1 MRQDAVSRINYA
13 YFELCA
19 QGTRRILEEGFSPS
33 RGGDISLRDPATGL
47 IYISAGLGD
56 LPFPCSNFSE
66 VEAPDP
72 AVFTLDGRRLC
83 GEKLATVELPM
94 HLAIFRA
101 RPDIHCVLHIHAQW
115 STVFAMTRQ
124 DLSGYPLSDD
134 FSESHSRSCPIMTAD
149 YAPAGAMEVGEYVVK
164 ALGDRPAAMLACHGA
179 VAVGESMD
187 RAFANARLLEEM
199 SLKSIY
205 EILFDRR
212 KQT

>member
-1 MRQDAVSRINYA
+1 MDQDTASRLNYA

-19 QGTRRILEEGFSPS
+19 EGPRRILEEGFTPS

-56 LPFPCSNFSE
+56 LPFPCSDFSE
-66 VEAPDP
+66 VKAPDP

-101 RPDIHCVLHIHAQW
+101 RSDVQCVLHIHAQW
-115 STVFAMTRQ
+115 STVFAMVHQ
-124 DLSGYPLSDD
+124 DVPGYPLSDGL
-134 FSESHSRSCPIMTAD
+134 SEPYGRSCRISTAS
-149 YAPAGAMEVGEYVVK
+149 YAPAGAMEVGDYVVK

-205 EILFDRR
+205 EIIFDRR
-212 KQT
+212 MQT